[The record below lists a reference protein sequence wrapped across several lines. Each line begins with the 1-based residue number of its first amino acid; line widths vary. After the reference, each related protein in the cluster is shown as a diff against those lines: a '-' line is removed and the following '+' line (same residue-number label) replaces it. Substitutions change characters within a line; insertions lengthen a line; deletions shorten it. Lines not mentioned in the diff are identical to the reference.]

1 MTSDCDL
8 YEEIVDWSQETF
20 GNNSER
26 GPIGPLKHLIKEA
39 GEAIEAPKDI
49 LEYADCQILVWDAA
63 ARAGFSY
70 DELIAAV
77 TAKFAMLKHREYP
90 KTSDGEISEHVKET
104 SPVPANMRADYNS
117 GMFQQTVQ
125 QKLGWR

>member
-1 MTSDCDL
+1 MTARQT
-8 YEEIVDWSQETF
+8 YEDIIEWSQATF
-20 GNNSER
+20 GSSTER

-90 KTSDGEISEHVKET
+90 KTADGEISEHVKEL
-104 SPVPANMRADYNS
+104 PAGWNNMRAEFATV
-117 GMFQQTVQ
+117 GHQTVQ
-125 QKLGWR
+125 QKVGWR